1 MTLLVTKILN
11 WAHISPQCMKW
22 RNLTNAQNVNLVFSK
37 KRNWAFISPQCMIW
51 RNLSIVQ
58 NVTLVFSKKNWA
70 LISPQCMIWRNLTY
84 KCSKWTL
91 VFSKKKNWAHMTLVH
106 QPQFACDICKKTFTR
121 KAYVKKNILA
131 LKRILRRNIYASF
144 VTRCFQAFSTEPF
157 QCYYCF
163 QEISF
168 KSC

>member
-1 MTLLVTKILN
+1 MTPYKIIKCDFTCHKNFEL
-11 WAHISPQCMKW
+11 STQCMKW

-58 NVTLVFSKKNWA
+58 NVTLVFSKKKNWA

-91 VFSKKKNWAHMTLVH
+91 VFSKKKNWARMTLVH

-121 KAYVKKNILA
+121 KAYLCEKHTCSKKNPEKKHLC
-131 LKRILRRNIYASF
+131 KFCNKM
-144 VTRCFQAFSTEPF
+144 FSSI
-157 QCYYCF
+157 QYWAN
-163 QEISF
+163 SLL
-168 KSC
+168 